1 MFLFAVFSSA
11 TIYAFDIGTQNV
23 RIALGVPGK
32 PITIQTNDEGG
43 RKTPNFVAYTPAT
56 ANLTSAE
63 WKVGSEAQRIIHKNA
78 SQGVRNP
85 FQFLANPSEASFG
98 LHPVTTA
105 SVAFALHLSKFKKKH
120 DKLIVAVPPVFSPQA
135 REALIRSLKLLNISS
150 AQIIDSNAAVAA
162 LYAVER
168 LKKGDNVKQRILFAD
183 IGAVQSEF
191 SLWEFERLGVV
202 TRITLL
208 DYRYTDEVGGE
219 LVDAI
224 LIKNITAG
232 LDREPTRAEMVNIER
247 QTVRTKE
254 RLAAGGEE
262 FVDLSEDFQKRIP
275 LTNEMVSELAGDPIA
290 KLKELIAGMECPD
303 DVELVG
309 GATRLPAF
317 AGVIQSEFP
326 NLTLRRSLN
335 SDEAVAFGAAYYA
348 SLQSGTIGG
357 TRLDF
362 HKPSL
367 YGLNF
372 ITDGKKSVLY
382 RTGEIIERKTVSMR
396 KFRDFNV
403 SLELSK
409 EANKNLTIHSVYY
422 EKAQQGYADVAL
434 VGLTY
439 LTRNITGQLA
449 NGTKPYVRFTFGH
462 SEVLDCPD
470 FISASLNVNMTVN
483 VTIEGQTA
491 DINSTTAN
499 LPIKTVVELVDS
511 EFKVDQAAA
520 EEFISALI
528 AAAQERRRHDAAAHK
543 IEAFIIDLTDK
554 IEYDSEFRLVTSEEE
569 RDAITQLLQ
578 RERMAV
584 EFSAQRVSADD
595 LEKRLEKIKDRIS
608 DALVRYE
615 EYKGRVPAVMKLNA
629 TLLKGEKELENAKCD
644 DATKDNFKKLME
656 ECREL
661 INDTLAIKPDEHPR
675 ILVSDLKDKEQQVQR
690 MFTSLRMPPRPSKS
704 ISFTNDPSDPDY
716 EKNLKKLKKMGINIV
731 PPAPKDSEATPE
743 PQPEATTEP
752 QPEATPEPQSEA
764 TTQEEPIQKEL

>member
-1 MFLFAVFSSA
+1 MFLFAVFARA

-23 RIALGVPGK
+23 RIAVGVPGK
-32 PITIQTNDEGG
+32 PIVIQPNDEGG

-56 ANLTSAE
+56 ENLTSAE

-85 FQFLANPSEASFG
+85 FQFLANPSGAAFGG

-105 SVAFALHLSKFKKKH
+105 SVTFALYLSKFKKKH

-150 AQIIDSNAAVAA
+150 AQIIDSNAAVAS

-168 LKKGDNVKQRILFAD
+168 LKKGDGVKQKILFAD

-202 TRITLL
+202 TKITLL
-208 DYRYTDEVGGE
+208 DYRYTDQVGGE
-219 LVDAI
+219 LVDNL
-224 LIKNITAG
+224 LIENITASLG
-232 LDREPTRAEMVNIER
+232 REPTRPEMANIHR

-275 LTNEMVSELAGDPIA
+275 LTNEMVSELAADAIG
-290 KLKELIAGMECPD
+290 KLKDLIKGMECPD

-317 AGVIQSEFP
+317 ASVIQSEFP
-326 NLTLRRSLN
+326 NLTLHRSLN
-335 SDEAVAFGAAYYA
+335 SDEAVAFGAAYYS

-367 YGLNF
+367 YGFNF
-372 ITDGKKSVLY
+372 ICDGKKYDLY
-382 RTGEIIERKTVSMR
+382 RTGEITERKTVSMR
-396 KFRDFNV
+396 KFRDFNI
-403 SLELSK
+403 SLELSR
-409 EANKNLTIHSVYY
+409 ETNKNLTIQSVYY
-422 EKAQQGYADVAL
+422 DKAQQQYADVAL

-439 LTRNITGQLA
+439 MTRNITSQLA
-449 NGTKPYVRFTFGH
+449 NGTRPSVRFTFGH
-462 SEVLDCPD
+462 SEILDCPD

-491 DINSTTAN
+491 DVNSTTAN
-499 LPIKTVVELVDS
+499 LPIKTVVELADS
-511 EFKVDQAAA
+511 EFKVDQSKA
-520 EEFISALI
+520 EAFLSALI

-554 IEYDSEFRLVTSEEE
+554 IEYDSEFKLVTTEEE
-569 RDAITQLLQ
+569 RNAIMQLLQ

-584 EFSAQRVSADD
+584 DFSASRVSAND
-595 LEKRLEKIKDRIS
+595 LEKRLDKIKEKIS
-608 DALVRYE
+608 DALVRYD
-615 EYKGRVPAVMKLNA
+615 EYKGRIPAVMKLNA
-629 TLLKGEKELENAKCD
+629 TLLKGEKELANAKCD
-644 DATKDNFKKLME
+644 ESTKENFKNLMN
-656 ECREL
+656 ECAEL
-661 INDTLAIKPDEHPR
+661 IKDVLAIKPDEHPR
-675 ILVSDLKDKEQQVQR
+675 ILVNDIKEKEKQVTR
-690 MFTSLRMPPRPSKS
+690 MFTSLRMPPRPAKS
-704 ISFTNDPSDPDY
+704 ISFTNDPSDPNY
-716 EKNLKKLKKMGINIV
+716 EKNLKQLKKMGINIV
-731 PPAPKDSEATPE
+731 SSPPKDNETSTDNETTPTATPLPSPGPETEPPA
-743 PQPEATTEP
+743 
-752 QPEATPEPQSEA
+752 
-764 TTQEEPIQKEL
+764 QEL